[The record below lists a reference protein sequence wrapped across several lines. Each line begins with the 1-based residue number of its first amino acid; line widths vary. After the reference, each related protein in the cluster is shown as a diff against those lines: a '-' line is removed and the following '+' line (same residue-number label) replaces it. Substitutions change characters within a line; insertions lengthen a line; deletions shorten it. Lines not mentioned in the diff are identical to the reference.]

1 MVIGDSTIRAFG
13 RIRKSLTST
22 SITGFGGMD
31 VLELICLLQTGK
43 ITKDLDM
50 AKYKVRNRLQVGKD
64 EFSTIRFCKHCYADC
79 LDNFTGQLILVVGLN
94 NSLKAEKE
102 PFSNEYGRNM
112 QDINGLYRQLDKTIA
127 KMLPNAKVAHAPVL
141 KVKRFAWTRS
151 NLAQKIYGDL
161 NACIHRRT
169 HLQFD
174 PEEPL
179 RSGLFDA
186 DGVHLLDKE
195 STEFWARNFESVTE
209 A

>member
-1 MVIGDSTIRAFG
+1 
-13 RIRKSLTST
+13 
-22 SITGFGGMD
+22 MD

-43 ITKDLDM
+43 INKDFDM

-64 EFSTIRFCKHCYADC
+64 EFATIRFCKHCYAEC
-79 LDNFTGQLILVVGLN
+79 LDKFTGQLILVIGLN

-112 QDINGLYRQLDKTIA
+112 QDINGLFRQLDKTIA
-127 KMLPNAKVAHAPVL
+127 RMLPNAKVAYAPVL
-141 KVKRFAWTRS
+141 KVERGNWNRS

-179 RSGLFDA
+179 RNKLFDP
-186 DGVHLLDKE
+186 DRVHLLDKE
-195 STEFWARNFESVTE
+195 STEFWAKSFESIIE
-209 A
+209 S